1 MDLIDR
7 QAAIDAIE
15 KEAYRHTYIEQIID
29 IINNLPS
36 AQPRPRKGKWMDKG
50 KVFINAQR
58 KVNGEWVSIDID
70 EIDWENINEI
80 HVKGKYHYFRN
91 RWIPVTERLP
101 EHSGWYLVTQ
111 ILTEDDDQLVCPKW
125 YPTWSG
131 WYENKQVIAWMPMP
145 EPWKGESND
154 RT

>member
-1 MDLIDR
+1 MR
-7 QAAIDAIE
+7 AIDADYM
-15 KEAYRHTYIEQIID
+15 KRQVD
-29 IINNLPS
+29 IHGTNKYGMLDENI
-36 AQPRPRKGKWMDKG
+36 R
-50 KVFINAQR
+50 VFIDQQPTI
-58 KVNGEWVSIDID
+58 EP
-70 EIDWENINEI
+70 EP
-80 HVKGKYHYFRN
+80 H
-91 RWIPVTERLP
+91 WIPVTERLP